1 MKKLMLVAA
10 LCAVAGIMTGCGSL
24 RTPDG
29 ARKDKVWYN
38 TFFGLS
44 VESAVWGDGI
54 IPGSTVK

>member
-24 RTPDG
+24 RTPVG
-29 ARKDKVWYN
+29 ERTGKVWYN

-44 VESAVWGDGI
+44 LDSAVQGDGLVVPI
-54 IPGSTVK
+54 K